1 MSQSEPKVLI
11 QAKQFIKEGKFKD
24 SLQLLKDFEERR
36 NNSLHDIVSCHL
48 IKCTL
53 LLHQGLFKKAAKFAE
68 QTYRESLGLEKSILS
83 VDALIFM
90 ASALI
95 DSFNVKPANKIIKQ
109 AEELLATL
117 TEELVINKNRREAHI
132 FHLKGMISD
141 PFYFPKGDVELALKY
156 YKHSLALGE
165 SLGDERM
172 VCTNLLG
179 IAWALVTCK
188 GEIDKGLEYVERTL
202 AFSKEAN
209 YKLFISWGLLQKA
222 SFYNIKGE
230 VTRSIS
236 LFEQSLAIAK
246 ELNHKQLI
254 SSNLNNMADVYRKIG
269 ELDHALECSEQSLA
283 QISKI
288 GNLKRVCNSHDF
300 LIQILIEKG
309 DLEQAQQYF
318 NHLEQLNNQLKDKTI
333 NLVYLYNKA
342 LILKESQR
350 ISNRGKAEE
359 ILKQILEVEDIQ
371 MELNERVLL
380 ALCELLLLEL
390 QMTDGLEVLEEVESY
405 IARLLDIAEKSHSY
419 WIWGETYLLQAKLA
433 LISLNLKEARQLLI
447 QGQQVAEKY
456 GLKMLARKISNEH
469 DELLKQLSLWD
480 NLKESKAPLA
490 ERMKLARLN
499 EQIEGMLM
507 KRAIEIPDLS
517 EETPMLL
524 LIVSE
529 GGRPFFSQTFIEDQ
543 SFEDHLF
550 AGFLSA
556 INSFMDEM
564 FSEGLD
570 RAVFG
575 EHTLLMNSV
584 SPFFICYI
592 FKGQSYSAQHRIKS
606 FIDKLQRDKDVW
618 DTFEKFYQMNKEIQ
632 LKDVPSLEPLIKEIF
647 IDRKILVMQ

>member
-11 QAKQFIKEGKFKD
+11 QAKQFIKEGKFED
-24 SLQLLKDFEERR
+24 SLQLLKDFEERI
-36 NNSLHDIVSCHL
+36 NNNLHDIVSCHL
-48 IKCTL
+48 IKCSL
-53 LLHQGLFKKAAKFAE
+53 LLHQGLFKKTANLAE
-68 QTYRESLGLEKSILS
+68 QTYRESLGLEKNIMS
-83 VDALIFM
+83 VDALLIM
-90 ASALI
+90 ANALI
-95 DSFNVKPANKIIKQ
+95 NSFNVKPANKIIKQ
-109 AEELLATL
+109 GEELLATL
-117 TEELVINKNRREAHI
+117 TEELVINKNRREAQI
-132 FHLKGMISD
+132 FHLKAMISD

-179 IAWALVTCK
+179 IAWTLVTYK

-209 YKLFISWGLLQKA
+209 YKLFISYGLLQKA
-222 SFYNIKGE
+222 SFYHSKGE
-230 VTRSIS
+230 VTRSIP
-236 LFEQSLAIAK
+236 LYEQSLAIAK

-254 SSNLNNMADVYRKIG
+254 SSNLNNIADAYRMIG

-288 GNLKRVCNSHDF
+288 GDLKRVAMIHDF
-300 LIQILIEKG
+300 LIQILIEKS
-309 DLEQAQQYF
+309 DLERAQQHF

-333 NLVYLYNKA
+333 NLVYIYNKA
-342 LILKESQR
+342 LILKESPR
-350 ISNRGKAEE
+350 ISNKGKAEE
-359 ILKQILEVEDIQ
+359 ILKQILEEEDISW
-371 MELNERVLL
+371 ERNERTLL
-380 ALCELLLLEL
+380 TLCELLLLEL
-390 QMTDGLEVLEEVESY
+390 QMTGDLEVLEDVESY
-405 IARLLDIAEKSHSY
+405 IARLLDLAEKSHSY

-456 GLKMLARKISNEH
+456 GLKMLAKKISNEH

-507 KRAIEIPDLS
+507 KRAIEIPDLT
-517 EETPMLL
+517 EETPVLL

-529 GGRPFFSQTFIEDQ
+529 GGRPFFSWSFIKDQ

-556 INSFMDEM
+556 INSFISEI

-570 RAVFG
+570 RAIFG
-575 EHTLLMNSV
+575 EHTLIMISV
-584 SPFFICYI
+584 SPFLMCYV

-606 FIDKLQRDKDVW
+606 FIDEIQSDKDVW
-618 DTFEKFYQMNKEIQ
+618 ETFEKFYQMNKEIQ
-632 LKDVPSLEPLIKEIF
+632 LKDIPSLEALIKEIF
-647 IDRKILVMQ
+647 IDRTIILTE